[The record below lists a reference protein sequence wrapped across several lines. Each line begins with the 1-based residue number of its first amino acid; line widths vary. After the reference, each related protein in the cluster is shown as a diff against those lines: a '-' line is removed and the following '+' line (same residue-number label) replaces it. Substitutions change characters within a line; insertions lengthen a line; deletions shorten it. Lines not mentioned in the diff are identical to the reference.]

1 MKKAYFLTILTAILF
16 AFNAQS
22 TTYTSASNGNWM
34 NFMTW
39 SPFGVPIPGD
49 IVIINH
55 AVALDTSFAY
65 SVGSITVNASGSLIQ
80 NSPVRDIMLNG
91 VNASFYNYGTTTIR
105 FLYLNQG
112 NFMNTGTFN
121 VKSVLN
127 NVNLYNSGNMNGV
140 DSIYNNT
147 GTINNNGTINVMT
160 FYNNNIWD
168 NYGIIKG
175 LTTVVDSMWN
185 QGTFTNY
192 NGAIIK
198 ADSATNNGTFVN
210 SGTIEYFQFTN
221 FTNGTFTNNNS
232 LSFDDMTNFGN
243 FTNNGLMNGSNSMW
257 NNEIFNNTS
266 VGQITLGNSFLNAD
280 SVSNTASFNND
291 GSFDI
296 GDSFYNFNTITGSST
311 GSFTMQDTSYN
322 SGSMTGAFDFCDAT
336 PPPSYPKI
344 DWNFGTIDATVTFCG
359 LTSVAELDKQI
370 VAIYPNP
377 TTGIVNL
384 GSQKQFVEVYSING
398 KLLLQ
403 DFTNQINIENYTN
416 GMYFLVLK
424 DKEGNQL
431 FREKVVKQ

>member
-1 MKKAYFLTILTAILF
+1 MNRKYLFTFLMLTFLTV
-16 AFNAQS
+16 NSYS
-22 TTYTSASNGNWM
+22 TTYTSAANGNWM
-34 NFMTW
+34 NFATW

-55 AVALDTSFAY
+55 AVVLDTSFAY
-65 SVGSITVNASGSLIQ
+65 STGSITVNASGSLTQ
-80 NSPVRDIMLNG
+80 SGSRDILLNG
-91 VNASFYNYGTTTIR
+91 VNASFTNHGTTTIR
-105 FLYLNQG
+105 YLALSAG
-112 NFMNTGTFN
+112 SFDNTGMFN

-127 NVNLYNSGNMNGV
+127 NIALNNSGTLNGV
-140 DSIYNNT
+140 DSLYNNT
-147 GTINNNGTINVMT
+147 GTVNNGGTINIMT
-160 FYNNNIWD
+160 FYNNNIWH
-168 NYGIIKG
+168 NFGTVQG

-192 NGAIIK
+192 NGAILK

-280 SVSNTASFNND
+280 SVSNTANFNND
-291 GSFDI
+291 GSVDI
-296 GDSFYNFNTITGSST
+296 GDSFYNFNSITGSST
-311 GSFTMQDTSYN
+311 GQFDVVDSSYN
-322 SGSMTGAFDFCDAT
+322 SGTMTGSFDFCDAT

-359 LTSVAELDKQI
+359 LTSVTELDKQTLT
-370 VAIYPNP
+370 IYPNP
-377 TTGIVNL
+377 TKGILNL
-384 GSQKQFVEVYSING
+384 GSQNQFVEVYSIDG
-398 KLLLQ
+398 KLLIQ
-403 DFTNQINIENYTN
+403 DFTNQINIGNYTN